1 MGRFRRF
8 IVEYVGNHHYFIRA
22 DRRSDLRAR
31 ELMDWVKRQMED
43 RRFEAA
49 RKRELVQNLRQV
61 LRPGDAAVDG
71 GRDAP
76 S

>member
-1 MGRFRRF
+1 MGRFRQF
-8 IVEYVGNHHYFIRA
+8 IVEYVGNHHYFVRA
-22 DRRSDLRAR
+22 DRRSDRRAR
-31 ELMDWVKRQMED
+31 ELMDWVKRQMEA

-49 RKRELVQNLRQV
+49 RKREVVHNLRQV
-61 LRPGDAAVDG
+61 LRPGDASGVG